1 MAGMPS
7 SGRSQRHPSENLMDT
22 PVTAPFPTIV
32 APSAVE
38 NAGRVHRD
46 VSRLD
51 QSVRRLASIDLYR
64 GILMVLM
71 LIDHTR
77 DFVHADGLAGLHDPL
92 DVNTTTWSLY
102 LTRWITHLCAP
113 GFVLLAGVS
122 AGFQLQRGTSI
133 PKLSQFLW
141 TRGLALIFIEL
152 VIVRLLT
159 SYNLDLRFFGNLQVI
174 WAIGVSMI
182 ALAALVHL
190 PDRAIL
196 AIGLIILC
204 GHNALDGV
212 TVPVWKGRADTTP
225 SLGD

>member
-1 MAGMPS
+1 MAGMTG

-38 NAGRVHRD
+38 NAGRLHMD
-46 VSRLD
+46 ASRVE
-51 QSVRRLASIDLYR
+51 QSVRRLASVDLYR

-92 DVNTTTWSLY
+92 DVSTTTWSLY

-122 AGFQLQRGTSI
+122 AGLQVQRGTSV

-152 VIVRLLT
+152 VVVRVVT
-159 SYNLDLRFFGNLQVI
+159 SYNLDLHFFGNLQVI

-182 ALAALVHL
+182 ALAALVYL

-196 AIGLIILC
+196 VIGLIIVC
-204 GHNALDGV
+204 GHNALDSL
-212 TVPVWKGRADTTP
+212 TVPVWKGPADP
-225 SLGD
+225 AP